1 MTQSNLAITYS
12 RLGRIEE
19 AARIEDEVYSEHV
32 RFFGEENRNT
42 LVAASNYASSLI
54 RLQRFEEAK
63 PLLRR
68 TMPMTRRVF
77 GENHEFTLKIRW
89 CLAVALYKD
98 PGATLDDLREAVTML
113 EETERTARR
122 VLGGVHP
129 LTEGIEKSLQ
139 NARAALRANETGDV
153 SSVCEALRKAE
164 V

>member
-98 PGATLDDLREAVTML
+98 PGATLGDLRKAVATF
-113 EETERTARR
+113 EEIEPIARR
-122 VLGGVHP
+122 VLGSAHP
-129 LTEGIEKSLQ
+129 DATAIEFHLENSRTTLSDRE
-139 NARAALRANETGDV
+139 RA
-153 SSVCEALRKAE
+153 
-164 V
+164 